1 MTRVLN
7 KVVLITGAARGIGA
21 AAAKRLYNEGGK
33 IVIGDV
39 LDEEGTAL
47 AASLGE
53 RATYVHLDVSSK
65 SSWDNAVATAERT
78 FGPLNVLI
86 NNAGIA
92 HQAYIKDLALE
103 DYQRVININQT
114 GVFLGMQAAYPSL
127 LKGKNS
133 SIINVSSIYGLVVDL
148 HSMAYVAS
156 KFAVK
161 AMTKV
166 AALEFGRFGI
176 RVNSVH
182 PGLIKTPMTGVESS
196 DAAFGYVPLKKRDHA
211 PDRAGQPDDIAN
223 MMLFLA
229 SDESTYANGAEF
241 VIDGGIIWNRE
252 TKAKEEYFKNVKE

>member
-1 MTRVLN
+1 MERIPN
-7 KVVLITGAARGIGA
+7 KVVLISGAARGIGA
-21 AAAKRLYNEGGK
+21 AAARRLHDEGAK
-33 IVIGDV
+33 IIIGDV
-39 LDEEGTAL
+39 LKVEGEAL
-47 AASLGE
+47 AHALGP
-53 RATYVHLDVSSK
+53 RATYVHLDVTSK
-65 SSWDNAVATAERT
+65 ASWDSAVSVAEKS

-92 HQAYIKDLALE
+92 HQGYIKDLPLE

-127 LKGKNS
+127 RKSSTG
-133 SIINVSSIYGLVVDL
+133 SIINVSSIYGLVGDI

-156 KFAVK
+156 KFAVR

-176 RVNSVH
+176 RVNSIH
-182 PGLIKTPMTGVESS
+182 PGLIKTPMTGAESS
-196 DAAFGYVPLKKRDHA
+196 DLAFGFVPLQKRDTA
-211 PDRAGQPDDIAN
+211 PDKAGQPDDIAN

-241 VIDGGIIWNRE
+241 VIDGGLTLNRE
-252 TKAKEEYFKNVKE
+252 TKAKQEYYSNVQA